1 MLNSFENYKESTE
14 SSYISEEAKK
24 KINLMKYLH
33 QDTSLQKS
41 LLLKEKIKFEQT
53 QLILKQKIL
62 SEQTAVRNNAIA
74 KRTLQEKWDELKKQ
88 KFRLYS
94 SMKDVEQRA
103 AITIQRHVRGFL
115 LRIKIEDDFIDMIED
130 KSNNLIS
137 SSTAQALNIMLN
149 LGVVLVPATIR
160 IQKAFKRYLVRKKVY
175 RLQHIYNCY
184 LKLKKEVAVDFLK
197 KGVRCLINVKILQQL
212 KFLQYRKTRLIE
224 IKRNLAILVIKN
236 YWRLRKFTFRIIRDK
251 ILRVKRRQAAMQNKE
266 AFAKYLNSI
275 GGKLDRK
282 VTNKL
287 SIGSEDEFK
296 TSIEKADDRMEASP
310 DENDDNVED
319 EEFLEAQRIQELIRK
334 QIQGKVDK
342 GKLSHG
348 IKVQKQVL
356 VLPLMQEKALKES
369 PSSDSKVFY
378 ITASV
383 YAKGRSL
390 SREIK
395 KPTRSTLIGSPPSC
409 EHKKMPYL
417 TQTPYMR
424 ALFTPEPELRR
435 PSPTRNIDYAEF
447 MAPTISFKKKK
458 FRPSKSEAKKRDSHN
473 IPISSNLVVPTI
485 AYTLKQKQKT
495 SLEKTKNWSFKSE
508 GDKYIMS
515 ISNSAY
521 SPVPWKPLPLNKNI
535 LGNTDYG
542 KSFYRER
549 QRSKYNF
556 VDFNSR
562 VMTPELPKIGKEE
575 YSTGVKFFNRTEEA

>member
-1 MLNSFENYKESTE
+1 MLNSFENYKESTK

-41 LLLKEKIKFEQT
+41 LLLKEKIQYERT
-53 QLILKQKIL
+53 QLFLKQKIL
-62 SEQTAVRNNAIA
+62 SQQMTVRNNAIA
-74 KRTLQEKWDELKKQ
+74 NRTLQEKWDELKKE
-88 KFRLYS
+88 KLRFYS

-115 LRIKIEDDFIDMIED
+115 LRIKVEDDFIDMIEQ
-130 KSNNLIS
+130 KSNHYIT
-137 SSTAQALNIMLN
+137 SSTTQALNIMLN

-160 IQKAFKRYLVRKKVY
+160 IQKAFKRYLVRKKVH
-175 RLQHIYNCY
+175 RLQYIYNRY
-184 LKLKKEVAVDFLK
+184 LQLKKEAASDFLK
-197 KGVRCLINVKILQQL
+197 KGVRCLINTKILQQL
-212 KFLQYRKTRLIE
+212 RFLHYRMNRLIE

-236 YWRLRKFTFRIIRDK
+236 YWRFRKFTFRIIRDK

-275 GGKLDRK
+275 GGKLEKK

-287 SIGSEDEFK
+287 SIGSEDELR
-296 TSIEKADDRMEASP
+296 SVEKADDRLEVNQEEH
-310 DENDDNVED
+310 DENIED
-319 EEFLEAQRIQELIRK
+319 EEFLEAQRIQELIKK
-334 QIQGKVDK
+334 QIQVRVDK

-348 IKVQKQVL
+348 IKDQKQVM

-369 PSSDSKVFY
+369 PSIESKVLC

-383 YAKGRSL
+383 FAKGRSL
-390 SREIK
+390 SREVK

-424 ALFTPEPELRR
+424 ALYTPEPELRR

-458 FRPSKSEAKKRDSHN
+458 FRPCKSEAKKRDSHT

-495 SLEKTKNWSFKSE
+495 SLEKTKNWSFRSE

-515 ISNSAY
+515 VSNSAY

-542 KSFYRER
+542 KNFYRER
-549 QRSKYNF
+549 QRSKYNL

-575 YSTGVKFFNRTEEA
+575 YSTGVKFFNRSEDV